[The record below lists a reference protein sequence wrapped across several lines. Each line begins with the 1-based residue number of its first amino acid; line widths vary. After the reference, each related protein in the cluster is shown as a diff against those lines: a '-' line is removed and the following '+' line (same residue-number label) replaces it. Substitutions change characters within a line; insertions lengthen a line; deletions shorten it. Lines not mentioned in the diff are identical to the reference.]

1 MNNLD
6 RVIIFTEEKYKDE
19 APHLKSFEQE
29 RGKSKQMNAKVRYAR
44 EKLQKLNVKL
54 GKECEEVEYQY
65 RLNKLLRDK
74 LKEIRNK
81 KAEPSSS
88 GAK

>member
-1 MNNLD
+1 
-6 RVIIFTEEKYKDE
+6 
-19 APHLKSFEQE
+19 
-29 RGKSKQMNAKVRYAR
+29 MNAKVRYAK
-44 EKLQKLNVKL
+44 EKLQKLNKKL

-81 KAEPSSS
+81 KVEPSSS